1 MNSSMSWQRGRAR
14 KEGGGEGVG
23 SLTLV
28 ESDA

>member
-1 MNSSMSWQRGRAR
+1 MNSSTSKQRSRAR
-14 KEGGGEGVG
+14 KEGGGGIVG